1 MIFGIA
7 TLLLLQIERETQS
20 GDACAHYA
28 VPRALAGPIGV
39 RIMERRPNSEPD
51 TPWPPL
57 PIRRVLPCELPPACL
72 ERGRVHTFR
81 MMTCCDGPLYPA
93 FNSYDSRL
101 RSFARKS
108 GPTQNVV
115 RALSLQRGYSI
126 QVRTYAFRCSTK
138 HLTAPYPFLLHY
150 SFYHLVSGHADETR
164 CFHCGGGF
172 RGWLGDDDDPWREH
186 LKWFPNCLRPLR
198 YGRER
203 AAPCFCC
210 R

>member
-108 GPTQNVV
+108 WPHPKRSPGSFAAAGLFYTGKDLCVSLFDQTLNCSISVPSTLLF
-115 RALSLQRGYSI
+115 LSSRF
-126 QVRTYAFRCSTK
+126 RTR
-138 HLTAPYPFLLHY
+138 
-150 SFYHLVSGHADETR
+150 R
-164 CFHCGGGF
+164 
-172 RGWLGDDDDPWREH
+172 
-186 LKWFPNCLRPLR
+186 
-198 YGRER
+198 
-203 AAPCFCC
+203 
-210 R
+210 